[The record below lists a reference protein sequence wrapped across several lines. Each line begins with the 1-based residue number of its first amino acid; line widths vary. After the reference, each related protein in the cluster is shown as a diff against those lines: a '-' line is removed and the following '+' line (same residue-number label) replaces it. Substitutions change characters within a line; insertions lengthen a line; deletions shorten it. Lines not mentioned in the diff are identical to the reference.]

1 MFSSWFISIKK
12 HKKLLADA
20 VEKAVSAEKHRLYKQ
35 RDEYRKSQLP
45 IGSLVM
51 SFANENMNPVI
62 GTLRGWE
69 HDIIG
74 EIDDVLTGGVLWG
87 SCVIPYSKEM
97 LDTIVLL
104 SPMQRWTMLTATRCS
119 VEQYHFTKSPATEK
133 LLTAEEIIQKC
144 KEAGIY

>member
-35 RDEYRKSQLP
+35 RNEYRKSQLP
-45 IGSLVM
+45 ICSLVM
-51 SFANENMNPVI
+51 CFANENMNPMI
-62 GTLRGWE
+62 GKLRGWT
-69 HDIIG
+69 DTIA

-104 SPMQRWTMLTATRCS
+104 SPMQRWAMLTAKGCS
-119 VEQYHFTKSPATEK
+119 VEQYHFDKAPATET
-133 LLTAEEIIQKC
+133 LLTADEIIQKC

>member
-1 MFSSWFISIKK
+1 MFSSLFIGIKK
-12 HKKLLADA
+12 HKKLLDDA
-20 VEKAVSAEKHRLYKQ
+20 IAKAVDAEKHRLYKQ

-51 SFANENMNPVI
+51 SFANQNMNPVI
-62 GTLRGWE
+62 GKLKGWE

-74 EIDDVLTGGVLWG
+74 EIDDVLTGGVLWD

-119 VEQYHFTKSPATEK
+119 VEQYHFHKSPPTEK
-133 LLTAEEIIQKC
+133 LLTADEIIHKC